1 MLLQLKHEWDE
12 LERRIEEA
20 STEPQWIANQ
30 DDACSRLMEASALG
44 ARIAYEQAESYRYPS
59 PWKAEI
65 SLEHPMPRISDYLN
79 AIASAGLRLTAC
91 EEPCVTQES
100 VAFELK

>member
-1 MLLQLKHEWDE
+1 VQSADGGVGLGSRVCLSTNRVLPLPLS
-12 LERRIEEA
+12 LE
-20 STEPQWIANQ
+20 
-30 DDACSRLMEASALG
+30 SRG
-44 ARIAYEQAESYRYPS
+44 F
-59 PWKAEI
+59 
-65 SLEHPMPRISDYLN
+65 LEHPMPRIGDYLN